1 MVAQGLGQAG
11 YRTSRVS
18 TAWLPASALV
28 SARRVTT
35 PLGIGALLTVAGYPG
50 LSLVPAPQ
58 GWRLW
63 ENEGAHTW
71 LWPSPGPCIESP
83 HPPKCPPRHHRRAG
97 SDHCS
102 KLQTELHWAVRQNE
116 ELFSGESGPKELQRA
131 RSQNTADRQCRRKQ
145 GGKLLPTPMEGSLPV
160 PTHRYTGQGP
170 MVPATCDKDQVVGTA

>member
-1 MVAQGLGQAG
+1 MPTAGEPVVAQGLGQAG

-35 PLGIGALLTVAGYPG
+35 PLGIGALLTVAGFPKG
-50 LSLVPAPQ
+50 GGFGRMREP
-58 GWRLW
+58 
-63 ENEGAHTW
+63 HTW

-116 ELFSGESGPKELQRA
+116 ELFSGESGPKELQGA
-131 RSQNTADRQCRRKQ
+131 RSQNTADRQCRRRQ